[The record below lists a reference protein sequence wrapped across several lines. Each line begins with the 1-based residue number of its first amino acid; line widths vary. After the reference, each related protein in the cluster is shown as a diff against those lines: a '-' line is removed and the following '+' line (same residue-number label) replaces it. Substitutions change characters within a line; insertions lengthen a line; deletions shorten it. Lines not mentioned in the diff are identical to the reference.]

1 MSLAAEEIL
10 ELSEQVLRSSNKV
23 KGIEAEMVT
32 AIALIESSGNVKAYR
47 YEEHLGEASS
57 GLTQLLQST
66 AKWLAEDLSYDEY
79 ELDLYQP
86 ASSLYFCA
94 AYLCWLK
101 TYKSVTRS
109 DEFVVRGYN
118 GGPNGV
124 NLEATVPYS

>member
-1 MSLAAEEIL
+1 VEDEEDAVVRMSLAAEEIL

-66 AKWLAEDLSYDEY
+66 AKVNAILSLFDLDVMRI
-79 ELDLYQP
+79 
-86 ASSLYFCA
+86 SSLLSLSLFLSSA
-94 AYLCWLK
+94 SFSHTHTLLPDPLPDSLSLCL
-101 TYKSVTRS
+101 S
-109 DEFVVRGYN
+109 
-118 GGPNGV
+118 
-124 NLEATVPYS
+124 L